1 MELMMNKLTLFL
13 DEYTR
18 VSLADILRQRGYDAT
33 HVIEV
38 NRGGLSDPEQ
48 LSYAVSQKR
57 AILTHNIRDFL
68 IIDKKYQSE
77 EKEHYGI
84 IVSDQVSLSELLC
97 RILKCLNQYTAEYAH
112 NQIIWLHNFK

>member
-1 MELMMNKLTLFL
+1 MEMKMNKLTLFL
-13 DEYTR
+13 DEDIR
-18 VSLADILRQRGYDAT
+18 VSLADILRQRGYDAI

-48 LSYAVSQKR
+48 FSYAISQKR
-57 AILTHNIRDFL
+57 AILTHNIRDFMIL
-68 IIDKKYQSE
+68 DKKYQAE
-77 EKEHYGI
+77 GKEHYGI

-97 RILKCLNQYTAEYAH
+97 RILKCLNQYTAAH